1 MGKQINKNKHKKS
14 VTLLVSLI
22 LIMLFAA
29 SGTLAYIITTT
40 DSISNVFNESYVAV
54 EVTESIDNGVKS
66 DVKVKNVGNTDA
78 YIRAAIVVNWQKE
91 DGTIYGQVPEAN
103 DYTISYNLYDAV
115 NNSQALWFKGADG
128 FYYYKAV
135 VAPNESTAQELITSC
150 RLLAANPP
158 AEGYNLA
165 VEIIASGI
173 QSAHVDA
180 VKAAWGEA
188 IAAKLTENNSSK
200 TTSQGGGNL

>member
-115 NNSQALWFKGADG
+115 TNPQALWFEGADG
-128 FYYYKAV
+128 FYYYKDV

-150 RLLAANPP
+150 SLLSNPP

-173 QSAHVDA
+173 QSVPADA
-180 VKAAWGEA
+180 VKVAWGEA